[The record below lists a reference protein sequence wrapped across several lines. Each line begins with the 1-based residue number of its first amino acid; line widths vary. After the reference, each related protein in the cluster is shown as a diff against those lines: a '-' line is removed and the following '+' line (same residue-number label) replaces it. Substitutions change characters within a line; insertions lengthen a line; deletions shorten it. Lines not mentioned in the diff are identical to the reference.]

1 MNSTYGHGD
10 VSNKMKTCRVS
21 PLAFTAILSLPFT
34 LSPGRPC
41 IKAGQCPEC
50 GEPSHAW
57 EMWLSPHSEKPV
69 GSKVGEQDPRPW
81 IGSPVGN
88 QACIVPRLP

>member
-41 IKAGQCPEC
+41 IKACLLYT
-50 GEPSHAW
+50 SDAAD
-57 EMWLSPHSEKPV
+57 
-69 GSKVGEQDPRPW
+69 EQY
-81 IGSPVGN
+81 
-88 QACIVPRLP
+88 IV